1 MFYKL
6 KAFTIALCIILI
18 AWFAGRATYR
28 YFTFN
33 QPPVVSMVNL
43 AQEGTYNK
51 DLRCSITAKNEYKIS
66 QIRAFLDGKEI
77 DLGRAGNVRAKQ
89 FEIPL
94 NIDTTHMTDGK
105 HLLTIE
111 ATDSSYHHNTS
122 KNDWTFYVD
131 NKPLRTTFIETS
143 YKVDQGKTL
152 HLKIQAN
159 KKLRSATVQFL
170 SKTYNCTPINDE
182 ITIYECFIPIECDEN
197 PQEALAT
204 ATIEDLVNNEMKLTV
219 NVQIVAFAFKKQ
231 KGFVVAQEKL
241 NEESEVSSSH
251 KVLEEALAK
260 WVKESP
266 KKKMWH
272 GPFDTPIEVQR
283 VATPFGEIRVT
294 PERGRHLHKGVD
306 LINRPRCS
314 VWAAQTGKV
323 IIKDRFYL
331 TGNTVVLDHG
341 LGIFTLYG
349 HLEDFADLQVG
360 DIIKKGSPVG
370 KLGMT
375 GYAAGYHLHWELRIN
390 TIPVDPIEW
399 TTRVY

>member
-6 KAFTIALCIILI
+6 KAFAIALCIILI
-18 AWFAGRATYR
+18 AWFTGKATYR

-33 QPPVVSMVNL
+33 QAPIVSMNNL
-43 AQEGTYNK
+43 TQEATYNK
-51 DLRCSITAKNEYKIS
+51 ELRCSIVAKNDYKIS
-66 QIRAFLDGKEI
+66 HVRTFLDGREI
-77 DLGRAGNVRAKQ
+77 DLGKSGNVRARQ

-94 NIDTTHMTDGK
+94 NIDTTHMADGK
-105 HLLTIE
+105 HILTIE
-111 ATDSSYHHNTS
+111 AIDTSYHHNAS
-122 KNDWTFYVD
+122 KNQWVFFVD
-131 NKPLRTTFIETS
+131 NKPLRTTFIESS

-159 KKLRSATVQFL
+159 KKLKVTRVQLL
-170 SKTYNCTPINDE
+170 SKSYECTPIND
-182 ITIYECFIPIECDEN
+182 TCNIYECFIPIECDEN
-197 PQEALAT
+197 PQEIIAT
-204 ATIEDLVNNEMKLTV
+204 ATIEDLVNNTMTLNV

-266 KKKMWH
+266 KKKLWH
-272 GPFDTPIEVQR
+272 GPFETPIEVQR
-283 VATPFGEIRVT
+283 MATPFGEIRVT

-323 IIKDRFYL
+323 IIKDRFFL
-331 TGNTVVLDHG
+331 TGNTIVIDHG

-349 HLEDFADLQVG
+349 HLEEFADIQVG
-360 DIIKKGSPVG
+360 DIIKKGNPVG

-375 GYAAGYHLHWELRIN
+375 GYATGYHLHWELRIKA
-390 TIPVDPIEW
+390 IPVDPIQW
-399 TTRVY
+399 TTTVF